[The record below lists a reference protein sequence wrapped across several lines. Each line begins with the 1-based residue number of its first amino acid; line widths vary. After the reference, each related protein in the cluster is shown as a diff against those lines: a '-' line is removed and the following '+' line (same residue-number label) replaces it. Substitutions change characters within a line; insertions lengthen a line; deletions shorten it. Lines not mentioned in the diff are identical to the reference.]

1 MEKSMDFA
9 RCVLYYYLGWHM
21 RGFYRFTRSFF
32 VYTPG
37 DSVFFFCISFF
48 SRRASVYIRACQP
61 FSRLVHTYRSL
72 PEFRFS
78 YCIQSLNMSRYFFFK
93 NFGNKL
99 FIGEK
104 KKEILVDKSVV
115 RKPIEHVKKTEHF
128 SSLGLPR
135 NRFLHQSS
143 YCFYWILYV
152 NTKKNKVLG
161 HRLLLSPE
169 KMSTL
174 AKHLHKIYFCVCL

>member
-1 MEKSMDFA
+1 MNDGSRWKNPWTLHAVCSIIIWDDTWGVFIDS
-9 RCVLYYYLGWHM
+9 RVLSSYIL
-21 RGFYRFTRSFF
+21 
-32 VYTPG
+32 PG
-37 DSVFFFCISFF
+37 ILFFFFCISFF

-152 NTKKNKVLG
+152 NT
-161 HRLLLSPE
+161 
-169 KMSTL
+169 
-174 AKHLHKIYFCVCL
+174 